1 MKFKRKVYW
10 CMKEKTM
17 LDLALTDYNAAV
29 ILFNNLKN
37 ASDESLINM
46 ASYHIEQAVEKTIK
60 FLIENDGYEYPRTHN
75 IETLI
80 SFADE
85 NGVDLMLNDYIID
98 HAEMFSSWEAKTRY
112 LLDYLVDIKK
122 VETAIDEVDQYLD
135 TVMESISKE
144 STDTLESSK
153 NLSL

>member
-1 MKFKRKVYW
+1 
-10 CMKEKTM
+10 MKEKTM

>member
-1 MKFKRKVYW
+1 
-10 CMKEKTM
+10 MKEKTM

-85 NGVDLMLNDYIID
+85 NGLDLMLNDYIID